1 MTKGNNGMSS
11 KALRGS
17 EISDQEKSVMLA
29 RLCGWKLEDTPK
41 GFPAHVLDESD
52 NDIFPWQSLDGDVI
66 GWAGQYPNLYDPAN
80 MALLALVIEWACNG
94 TRIDLNFI
102 PKWNDA
108 NWEEGYF
115 DNHFDPKN
123 FHASMCRMADEILVQ
138 AAQYTELAA
147 GMMTE

>member
-1 MTKGNNGMSS
+1 MNI
-11 KALRGS
+11 S
-17 EISDQEKSVMLA
+17 EMKDSEKSVMLA
-29 RLCGWKLEDTPK
+29 RLCRWRVADHDEQPSPTYKLLIFVTGSGEPLYSTSLLVKKTD
-41 GFPAHVLDESD
+41 GFFEK
-52 NDIFPWQSLDGDVI
+52 
-66 GWAGQYPNLYDPAN
+66 YMPNLYKPVN
-80 MALLALVIEWACNG
+80 MSLLARVIEWACNG
-94 TRIDLNFI
+94 TRTDTNFI

-147 GMMTE
+147 GMVTE